1 MPASGK
7 LIADFN
13 PARAAGEKLTSFL
26 RERVFSKNTTI
37 HASVPLSKR
46 LIFVKEPGTNKPR
59 EELNATAAE
68 MERTALKAVINL
80 VEVSQLVD
88 LPQLLE
94 HRVVE
99 GCMVLFNSDVHIQ
112 EDANEVLSTIC
123 ILAGTLRRSRRH
135 GHDLED
141 GNSNSRRSAD
151 ARWHPIQVVGL
162 CAHGITHH
170 PCRHGDAYH
179 IICVNDPYDAAYSTK
194 DGE

>member
-68 MERTALKAVINL
+68 MERTAVKAVINL

-99 GCMVLFNSDVHIQ
+99 GCMVLFNSDVTFRKTQTKFSLQYVYLQ
-112 EDANEVLSTIC
+112 EPYVALVDMGMTWRMATPTAEDRQTQG
-123 ILAGTLRRSRRH
+123 GTL
-135 GHDLED
+135 
-141 GNSNSRRSAD
+141 
-151 ARWHPIQVVGL
+151 
-162 CAHGITHH
+162 
-170 PCRHGDAYH
+170 Y
-179 IICVNDPYDAAYSTK
+179 K
-194 DGE
+194 

>member
-13 PARAAGEKLTSFL
+13 PALAAGEKLTSFL

-94 HRVVE
+94 HRV
-99 GCMVLFNSDVHIQ
+99 
-112 EDANEVLSTIC
+112 
-123 ILAGTLRRSRRH
+123 SR
-135 GHDLED
+135 GVW
-141 GNSNSRRSAD
+141 S
-151 ARWHPIQVVGL
+151 
-162 CAHGITHH
+162 
-170 PCRHGDAYH
+170 
-179 IICVNDPYDAAYSTK
+179 YSTPTSHSGRRK
-194 DGE
+194 RSSLYNMYTCRNPTSLSSTWA

>member
-13 PARAAGEKLTSFL
+13 PALAAGEKLTSFL

-99 GCMVLFNSDVHIQ
+99 GCMVLFNSDGTFRKTQTKFSLQYEYLQ
-112 EDANEVLSTIC
+112 ETYVALVDMGMTWRMATPTAEYRQTQG
-123 ILAGTLRRSRRH
+123 GT
-135 GHDLED
+135 
-141 GNSNSRRSAD
+141 
-151 ARWHPIQVVGL
+151 
-162 CAHGITHH
+162 
-170 PCRHGDAYH
+170 
-179 IICVNDPYDAAYSTK
+179 PYK
-194 DGE
+194 

>member
-13 PARAAGEKLTSFL
+13 PARAARGKLTSFL
-26 RERVFSKNTTI
+26 RERVFSKNSCIRSSEQTVDI
-37 HASVPLSKR
+37 
-46 LIFVKEPGTNKPR
+46 VKEPGTNKPR

-99 GCMVLFNSDVHIQ
+99 ECMVLFNSDGTFRNTQTKFSLQYVYLQ
-112 EDANEVLSTIC
+112 EPYVALVDMGMTWRMATPTAEDRQTQG
-123 ILAGTLRRSRRH
+123 GT
-135 GHDLED
+135 
-141 GNSNSRRSAD
+141 
-151 ARWHPIQVVGL
+151 
-162 CAHGITHH
+162 
-170 PCRHGDAYH
+170 
-179 IICVNDPYDAAYSTK
+179 PYK
-194 DGE
+194 